1 MAAAAFWKLLV
12 VSLSLLI
19 SKFPHISLG
28 QSSARRV
35 RHRRGQIM
43 VHLQPFTV
51 NGTKTSVL
59 VPAYTH
65 ERGAPTG
72 DDGADIP
79 SSTSRKELAA
89 RTRSIPSTA
98 SPRQTGRATGRE
110 RGCQDG

>member
-19 SKFPHISLG
+19 SKFPLISLV

-72 DDGADIP
+72 DDGAEIP
-79 SSTSRKELAA
+79 SSTSRSEERRVGKECVS
-89 RTRSIPSTA
+89 TCRSRWP
-98 SPRQTGRATGRE
+98 PYP
-110 RGCQDG
+110 